1 MILTSLTDLWYGFG
15 VALEPHNLMFC
26 FIGVLIGNMV
36 GVLPGMGPLATISIL
51 LPLTFGIKPV
61 GAILMLAGVM
71 YGAQYGGAICSIL
84 LNLPCHPPHAVT
96 CLDGYPMTKQGRG
109 GVALGVTVLA
119 SFVGASWGITEMVF
133 LSPLLVRAALQFG
146 PAEIC
151 SLMLLGLLAGS
162 TLARGSPIKGVAMTV
177 LGLML
182 GIVGSD
188 IETGSER
195 FTFGLAQLDDGI
207 ELIALALGLFGI
219 AEFMNSINQIVET
232 NTKYSKV
239 RLRDMR
245 PSKADLKQS
254 FFPMLRGTIIGSLC
268 ALIPGTGPT
277 IASFVSYA
285 AEKKIS
291 KTPERFGHGAIEGVV
306 CPEAS
311 THSSVQ
317 GDFIPTM
324 SLGIP
329 GDAVM
334 ALLLGALMIQ
344 GIVPGPQLITQHPDI
359 FWGLVASFWVG
370 NILLVLLNVPLI
382 GVWVKLLT
390 IPYRYLYPSALF
402 FVCIGVYAANNDMFQ
417 VGETLVIGIL
427 GYVLLRLG
435 FHPAPILLGF
445 VLGPRFEE
453 NFRRAMLIS
462 RGDLAIFVERP
473 ISAVFVA
480 ICVILIA
487 GQIYFRLRGAKTGPV
502 AAALHAPTGDE
513 PNRWPE
519 QATAPAE
526 PGLLSA
532 GASGCGGDRARGGD
546 RLRVA
551 PRRRPGVARYQRAE
565 ENSGAAA
572 AMTLGGRGRLR
583 PPYGRPYCDR
593 GTCGP
598 DGGAGCWP
606 APPCSWSSTPPP
618 WPSGAGAPGLP
629 CWAGAWMI
637 ELGLRSWLAR
647 IDRIRLVAKNPAARM
662 AVARVSTLA
671 EPRLVMK
678 PPVDPMPSPPP
689 SDFCSSTAPIRASTS
704 MRWITITT
712 VCIELVRS

>member
-417 VGETLVIGIL
+417 VGETLVIGLL

-473 ISAVFVA
+473 ISAVFIA
-480 ICVILIA
+480 ICVILIV
-487 GQIYFRLRGAKTGPV
+487 GQIYFRLRGAKAGPV
-502 AAALHAPTGDE
+502 AAALHAPAGDE
-513 PNRWPE
+513 PSRWPE
-519 QATAPAE
+519 QAVPAE

-532 GASGCGGDRARGGD
+532 GANRLSA
-546 RLRVA
+546 LRVRGKLILA
-551 PRRRPGVARYQRAE
+551 VVAL
-565 ENSGAAA
+565 GLAAA
-572 AMTLGGRGRLR
+572 IGFGWHHTGDPASLDLSAQKKIQAQ
-583 PPYGRPYCDR
+583 PPR
-593 GTCGP
+593 
-598 DGGAGCWP
+598 
-606 APPCSWSSTPPP
+606 
-618 WPSGAGAPGLP
+618 
-629 CWAGAWMI
+629 
-637 ELGLRSWLAR
+637 
-647 IDRIRLVAKNPAARM
+647 
-662 AVARVSTLA
+662 
-671 EPRLVMK
+671 
-678 PPVDPMPSPPP
+678 
-689 SDFCSSTAPIRASTS
+689 
-704 MRWITITT
+704 
-712 VCIELVRS
+712 